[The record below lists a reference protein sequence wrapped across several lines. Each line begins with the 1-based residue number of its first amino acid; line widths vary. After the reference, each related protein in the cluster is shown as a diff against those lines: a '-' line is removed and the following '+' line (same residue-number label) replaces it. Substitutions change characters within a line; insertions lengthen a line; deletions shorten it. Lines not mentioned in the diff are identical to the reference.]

1 MSEKTRLSSP
11 EAILF
16 PPSAKDECKESVRP
30 LALSTRA
37 RWRFVEV
44 KRVPSPHGRLALPHA
59 SVTFS
64 TRFNKPAHFM
74 DPPDVCCRFCSLL
87 SWKED
92 IISSLLSPHAVGV
105 TMGTWELLC
114 SGACFIVLR
123 DNSCLYLW
131 QANRLIKGG
140 HVCFL
145 CPIPSPEQTL
155 PYLRSAACAASTFP
169 SPVRGWG
176 VGGGW
181 HAWT

>member
-1 MSEKTRLSSP
+1 M
-11 EAILF
+11 
-16 PPSAKDECKESVRP
+16 
-30 LALSTRA
+30 
-37 RWRFVEV
+37 
-44 KRVPSPHGRLALPHA
+44 
-59 SVTFS
+59 
-64 TRFNKPAHFM
+64 
-74 DPPDVCCRFCSLL
+74 CCRYCSLL

-155 PYLRSAACAASTFP
+155 PYLRSAACTASMFP

-176 VGGGW
+176 GLARLDLKNVCLIEKFRGELMKRGRDAGNMAFLC
-181 HAWT
+181 HVLRSLK